1 MEKATQGWVYDIL
14 ALNDLFK
21 RSLCSICVMA
31 KMEFAQKSLHSRI
44 WRADVDKGKTKSR
57 ISANFERQ
65 PIKLWPISERPREKL
80 FNLGPEGLSDGE
92 LLAVLLRIG
101 KAGQSAED
109 LARQLMSIF
118 NGISGIDR
126 AHVEE
131 LLAVPGMGIAKT
143 AQLKAAIEI
152 GKRARRQTAQ
162 PKDFSNAAD
171 VAAYIRPWFEGKR
184 QESFLAIFLDGQ
196 NRLLAER
203 VIAEGIPTQA
213 TVYVRRVMEEALRVS
228 ASAFIVAHNHP
239 SGHPNPSPADDQTTQ
254 EIMQAAGLLNLIFQ
268 DHIISGSGNS
278 YYSYTENDKL

>member
-1 MEKATQGWVYDIL
+1 MV
-14 ALNDLFK
+14 
-21 RSLCSICVMA
+21 
-31 KMEFAQKSLHSRI
+31 
-44 WRADVDKGKTKSR
+44 KGQTKSSEAHK
-57 ISANFERQ
+57 SARQ
-65 PIKLWPISERPREKL
+65 AIRDWPVTERPREKL
-80 FNLGPEGLSDGE
+80 LHLGSEGLSDGE

-109 LARQLMSIF
+109 LARQLMSMF

-126 AHVEE
+126 AHIEE

-152 GKRARRQTAQ
+152 GKRARRQTAR

-171 VAAYIRPWFEGKR
+171 VVAYIRPRFEDQR
-184 QESFLAIFLDGQ
+184 QECFLSILLDGQ

-203 VIAEGIPTQA
+203 LITEGIPTQA

-239 SGHPNPSPADDQTTQ
+239 SGYPNPSPADDKTTQ
-254 EIMQAAGLLNLIFQ
+254 ELKQAAVLLDLVFQ
-268 DHIISGSGNS
+268 DHIIIGSGTS
-278 YYSYTENDKL
+278 YFSYAENDKL